1 MEQILELELQKQELQ
16 ALLLVT
22 KEHGAKELISDEIA
36 QLEQEIYYLK
46 MDSIDNVDFVENY

>member
-22 KEHGAKELISDEIA
+22 KEHGAKELINDEIA